1 MLPGPVSLADRLM
14 DLNLQ
19 TSQLPQDDRVSIS
32 FKEFLAEI
40 DVCMGGR
47 VAEELSGCK
56 PSERIPCFDS
66 FLLPCSL
73 WATERDIRSEFRSK
87 ASDKH
92 RQCDGQGDELIHLS
106 CTRSWTKCSLESSG
120 VILRKSDQ
128 CTTTAG
134 KIT

>member
-1 MLPGPVSLADRLM
+1 MSLADRSM

-19 TSQLPQDDRVSIS
+19 TSQLPQDDRISIS
-32 FKEFLAEI
+32 FKEYLAEI

-56 PSERIPCFDS
+56 PSEKIPYFDS
-66 FLLPCSL
+66 FHLPCSL
-73 WATERDIRSEFRSK
+73 WTAERDIRSEFGSE
-87 ASDKH
+87 ACDKH

-106 CTRSWTKCSLESSG
+106 FTRSWTKCSFESSG

-128 CTTTAG
+128 CTTTTG
-134 KIT
+134 TKT